1 MSALDALLNPVYE
14 SKTKDVSL
22 GNRLIDPETGKPAS
36 FTLRTM
42 NSDERATIRKRCIVT
57 RESDGGKYNEVDND
71 AFLARCLVECCVNPD
86 LKSTAFC
93 TFPPREQGGKPI
105 VVSPDVALKRR
116 LLVPE
121 YERLA
126 SAFMELN
133 AMDEDSPAEDNVSKN

>member
-14 SKTKDVSL
+14 TKTKEVAL
-22 GNRLIDPETGKPAS
+22 GSRLIDPDTGKPAT

-42 NSDERATIRKRCIVT
+42 TTDERASIRKRCIVT
-57 RESDGGKYNEVDND
+57 RESGDGKYNEVDNES
-71 AFLARCLVECCVNPD
+71 FLARCLVECCVNPD

-93 TFPPREQGGKPI
+93 TFPPREPGAKPI

-133 AMDEDSPAEDNVSKN
+133 AMDESNPAEDELTKN

>member
-1 MSALDALLNPVYE
+1 MSALDALLNPAYE
-14 SKTKDVSL
+14 SQTKDVAL
-22 GNRLIDPETGKPAS
+22 GKRLIDPETGEPAK

-42 NSDERATIRKRCIVT
+42 TSDERATIRKRCIVT
-57 RESDGGKYNEVDND
+57 RESDGSKYNEVDND

-93 TFPPREQGGKPI
+93 TFPPREPGAKPI

-121 YERLA
+121 YEALA
-126 SAFMELN
+126 GAFLELN
-133 AMDEDSPAEDNVSKN
+133 RRDEAAPAEDDVTKN

>member
-14 SKTKDVSL
+14 QKTKNVAPSR
-22 GNRLIDPETGKPAS
+22 RLIDPETGEPAE

-42 NSDERATIRKRCIVT
+42 TCDERASIKKRCVVT

-71 AFLARCLVECCVNPD
+71 AFLARCLVECCVDPD

-93 TFPPREQGGKPI
+93 TFPPKKPGDKPI
-105 VVSPDVALKRR
+105 VVSPDVALKMR
-116 LLVPE
+116 LLVAE
-121 YERLA
+121 YEKLA

-133 AMDEDSPAEDNVSKN
+133 MLDEDAPAEDNVSKN